1 MTAGE
6 EWFLGWGAR
15 RIALPDG
22 EHVLG
27 RSRDSDVVVRDAT
40 VSRAHALLAV
50 AGGRVTVQDLGSSNG
65 TLVNGEP
72 VREETE
78 LAAGDQLR
86 LGRVRMT
93 LGSAAAGAA
102 AAAGGG
108 SVAATLCPACGAA
121 VDPGAAECPRCGESL
136 SGGRPL
142 SRSEAVAMSEVMAV
156 GEALARPPR
165 SLEDTL
171 PPFPAVWEEPAGGGG
186 PDEGPDDEDE
196 SALASLAAPPHRE
209 PPREALEDASSP
221 VAVARA
227 AEEDSPPPHPPG
239 GGAAGEPDDGDA
251 DEAAEDG
258 LDGAESVER
267 PPLFLPAAGFW
278 ERTAAG
284 AIDLAGPLALAIVVA
299 VAVSGWRLAAGGLA
313 VGVGVGVAAWLAVTV
328 PGWRRGGDSPGKR
341 LLGLRVCDL
350 DGRPGI
356 DGRRAL
362 IRFAGYLL
370 GVLTL
375 GTGFLLGGLTA
386 GRRGLHDRLA
396 GTYVG
401 RVGRR
406 SVANIGRER

>member
-1 MTAGE
+1 MAAGE
-6 EWFLGWGAR
+6 EWYLGWGSR
-15 RIALPDG
+15 RIALPEGDY
-22 EHVLG
+22 VLG

-86 LGRVRMT
+86 LGRVRMA
-93 LGSAAAGAA
+93 LGRAAAG

-108 SVAATLCPACGAA
+108 SVAATRCPACGAA
-121 VDPGAAECPRCGESL
+121 VDPGATECPRCGESL
-136 SGGRPL
+136 SEGRPL

-165 SLEDTL
+165 SLDDTQ
-171 PPFPAVWEEPAGGGG
+171 PPFPVAWEEPTG
-186 PDEGPDDEDE
+186 EGPADEAPAGEEADD
-196 SALASLAAPPHRE
+196 ALVSQAATPRRE

-227 AEEDSPPPHPPG
+227 AEEDSPPPRPPG
-239 GGAAGEPDDGDA
+239 AAATD
-251 DEAAEDG
+251 AEDEEE
-258 LDGAESVER
+258 DDAVIAAAAPDER
-267 PPLFLPAAGFW
+267 APLFLPAAGFW
-278 ERTAAG
+278 ERAAAG
-284 AIDLAGPLALAIVVA
+284 AIDLAGPLALGIVVA
-299 VAVSGWRLAAGGLA
+299 VALSGWLPAAGGVA
-313 VGVGVGVAAWLAVTV
+313 AGVAVGVAAWLAVTV

-370 GVLTL
+370 GLVTL
-375 GTGFLLGGLTA
+375 GIGFLLGGLTA
-386 GRRGLHDRLA
+386 GRRALHDRLA
-396 GTYVG
+396 ATYVG
-401 RVGRR
+401 RLGRR
-406 SVANIGRER
+406 RVANIGRRR

>member
-1 MTAGE
+1 MIAGE
-6 EWFLGWGAR
+6 EWFLGWGSR
-15 RIALPDG
+15 RIALPAG

-93 LGSAAAGAA
+93 LGRAAAGAA

-108 SVAATLCPACGAA
+108 AVAAAVCPACGAV
-121 VDPGAAECPRCGESL
+121 VDPGAVECPRCGESL

-171 PPFPAVWEEPAGGGG
+171 PPFPAVWEEPAGGRG
-186 PDEGPDDEDE
+186 PDEAFDDEDAG
-196 SALASLAAPPHRE
+196 ALASLAAPPHRE

-227 AEEDSPPPHPPG
+227 AEEDSPPPRPPG
-239 GGAAGEPDDGDA
+239 AAAAGELDA
-251 DEAAEDG
+251 DEAADDG
-258 LDGAESVER
+258 LDGAGSAER

-284 AIDLAGPLALAIVVA
+284 AIDLAGPLALGVVVA
-299 VAVSGWRLAAGGLA
+299 VAVSGWRLAAAGLA
-313 VGVGVGVAAWLAVTV
+313 VGIGVGVAAWLAVTV

-356 DGRRAL
+356 GGRRAL
-362 IRFAGYLL
+362 LRFAGYLL

-406 SVANIGRER
+406 PVAIIGRHR

>member
-1 MTAGE
+1 MAAGE

-15 RIALPDG
+15 RIALPEG

-50 AGGRVTVQDLGSSNG
+50 AGGRVRVQDLGSSNG
-65 TLVNGEP
+65 TLVNGER

-93 LGSAAAGAA
+93 LGR
-102 AAAGGG
+102 AAAGGA
-108 SVAATLCPACGAA
+108 SVAATSCPGCGSA

-136 SGGRPL
+136 TDGRPL

-165 SLEDTL
+165 SLEETL
-171 PPFPAVWEEPAGGGG
+171 PPFPLAWAEPAGEGEADDGTG
-186 PDEGPDDEDE
+186 AEDDDDEG
-196 SALASLAAPPHRE
+196 ALSLAAPARRD

-227 AEEDSPPPHPPG
+227 AEEDSPPPRPPG
-239 GGAAGEPDDGDA
+239 AGAGAEDEAAAADEPAPAEAEREAGEP
-251 DEAAEDG
+251 
-258 LDGAESVER
+258 

-278 ERTAAG
+278 TRAAAG
-284 AIDLAGPLALAIVVA
+284 AIDLAGPLALGIVVG
-299 VAVSGWRLAAGGLA
+299 VAVSGWTPRAGLAAGLAAGLL
-313 VGVGVGVAAWLAVTV
+313 AWLAVTV
-328 PGWRRGGDSPGKR
+328 PGWRRGGASPGKR

-350 DGRPGI
+350 DGRPGVG
-356 DGRRAL
+356 GRRAL
-362 IRFAGYLL
+362 LRFAGYLL
-370 GVLTL
+370 SVLTF
-375 GTGFLLGGLTA
+375 GVGFLLAGLTA
-386 GRRGLHDRLA
+386 GRRALHDRLA

-401 RVGRR
+401 RLQGAARGVAGR
-406 SVANIGRER
+406 ST